1 MSTLP
6 PVRTVHVYSMHTDP
20 FAQPGSGDA
29 GGMNVYIARSVHA
42 MLELDPELRVEVFTL
57 DRGEALP
64 TDSPFRQPPQP
75 GERLVR
81 HSLDLPSARGLSKNE
96 LAAVTM
102 ILRRRASSRHC
113 TPRILFTPTIGCRV
127 RLRLVH
133 PTCGRLRALA
143 SRFLF
148 FLLRIRRLLPRMRA
162 AAKVR
167 RPNPRSA
174 MPPSA

>member
-1 MSTLP
+1 
-6 PVRTVHVYSMHTDP
+6 MHTDP

-64 TDSPFRQPPQP
+64 ADSPFRQPPQP

-96 LAAVTM
+96 LATVTDDF
-102 ILRRRASSRHC
+102 AQAC
-113 TPRILFTPTIGCRV
+113 V
-127 RLRLVH
+127 EQ
-133 PTCGRLRALA
+133 A
-143 SRFLF
+143 
-148 FLLRIRRLLPRMRA
+148 
-162 AAKVR
+162 
-167 RPNPRSA
+167 
-174 MPPSA
+174 